1 MDQAPFFPLTNNK
14 QANYHA
20 SQVNNAV
27 YVPSLQNFD
36 PANVWLSKDKQGG

>member
-1 MDQAPFFPLTNNK
+1 
-14 QANYHA
+14 
-20 SQVNNAV
+20 VNNAV